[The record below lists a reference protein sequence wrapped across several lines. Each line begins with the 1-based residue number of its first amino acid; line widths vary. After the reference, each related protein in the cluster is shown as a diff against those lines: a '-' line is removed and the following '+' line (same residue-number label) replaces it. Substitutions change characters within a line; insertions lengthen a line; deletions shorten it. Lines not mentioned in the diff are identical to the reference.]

1 MAQFLKPYVT
11 EDNKIKKIAMS
22 SAWEVTRNLGLECK
36 QWESRTEKRGSVNME
51 TPGKDNQ
58 EKISSTRIAQDF

>member
-22 SAWEVTRNLGLECK
+22 FAWEVTRNLGLECK
-36 QWESRTEKRGSVNME
+36 QWENSTEKAGSVNTE
-51 TPGKDNQ
+51 TPGKDN
-58 EKISSTRIAQDF
+58 